1 MPFLSV
7 KQNRF
12 YIENGTKPITDRSIK
27 NAFRDLHTLI
37 TKRIFNDSTVE
48 VRKNVISALDGRPYN
63 PEGSFIGWNQLV
75 SEDKSFSISQGRL
88 NGNIKEIEDP
98 KNQLT
103 LEHSDGGY
111 PASKIASSTPRKLYK
126 EWVSGNNAFRIEK
139 WVNSRIKV
147 NLGKGDDFA
156 KIYHEESLGEDS
168 LINLG
173 SGNDFIGTE
182 GSTFNQA
189 INVKLGRG
197 KDFIANGHNMTILD
211 FNPKQ
216 DSVWMG
222 RGISHQVFN
231 DRIEFEHGL
240 VLLGITDF
248 DALDIDYHAGYCP
261 SGTCS
266 VAFPAEYPEGIV
278 TNPRPFN

>member
-1 MPFLSV
+1 MPFLSI

-12 YIENGTKPITDRSIK
+12 YFENGTKPITNRSIK
-27 NAFRDLHTLI
+27 NAFKDLHTLI
-37 TKRIFNDSTVE
+37 TKRIFNDSSVE
-48 VRKNVISALDGRPYN
+48 VKKNVISTNDGRPYN
-63 PEGSFIGWNQLV
+63 PNSSFIGWNQLV
-75 SEDKSFSISQGRL
+75 SEDNSFKISKGRL
-88 NGNIKEIEDP
+88 IGNIKEIEDP

-103 LEHSDGGY
+103 LEHSDEGF
-111 PASKIASSTPRKLYK
+111 PATKIAASTPRKLYK
-126 EWVSGNNAFRIEK
+126 EWMKGDNAFRIEYGVDSK
-139 WVNSRIKV
+139 IKV

-189 INVKLGRG
+189 ITVKLGRG
-197 KDFIANGHNMTILD
+197 KDQISNGHNMTILD
-211 FNPKQ
+211 FNPSQ
-216 DSVWMG
+216 DSIWMG
-222 RGISHQVFN
+222 RGVSHQVFN

-240 VLLGITDF
+240 VLLGVTDF

-261 SGTCS
+261 KGTCQIQN
-266 VAFPAEYPEGIV
+266 GIV
-278 TNPRPFN
+278 VNPKPFN

>member
-12 YIENGTKPITDRSIK
+12 YIENGSKPITDRSIK
-27 NAFRDLHTLI
+27 NAFQDLHTLI
-37 TKRIFNDSTVE
+37 TKRIFNDSSVE
-48 VRKNVISALDGRPYN
+48 VKKNVISATDGRPYN
-63 PEGSFIGWNQLV
+63 PNGSFLGWNQLV
-75 SEDKSFSISQGRL
+75 SDDNSFKISKGRL
-88 NGNIKEIEDP
+88 TGNIKEIEDP

-111 PASKIASSTPRKLYK
+111 PASEIASSTPRKLYK
-126 EWVSGNNAFRIEK
+126 EWVSGKNALRIEYGIDSK
-139 WVNSRIKV
+139 IKI

-156 KIYHEESLGEDS
+156 KIYHEESLGKDS

-197 KDFIANGHNMTILD
+197 KDFITNGHNMTILD
-211 FNPKQ
+211 FNPNK
-216 DSVWMG
+216 DSIWMG
-222 RGISHQVFN
+222 RGISHKVYE

-240 VLLGITDF
+240 VLLGVTDF

-261 SGTCS
+261 SGTCHIKN
-266 VAFPAEYPEGIV
+266 GIV
-278 TNPRPFN
+278 VNPKPFYST

>member
-27 NAFRDLHTLI
+27 NAFKDLHTLI

-48 VRKNVISALDGRPYN
+48 VKKHVISALDGRPYD

-75 SEDKSFSISQGRL
+75 SEDKSFKFSKGRL
-88 NGNIKEIEDP
+88 TGNIKEIEDP
-98 KNQLT
+98 KNELT
-103 LEHSDGGY
+103 LMHSDEGF
-111 PASKIASSTPRKLYK
+111 PATKIAASTPRKLYK
-126 EWVSGNNAFRIEK
+126 EWVQGNNALRIEYGIDSK
-139 WVNSRIKV
+139 IKI

-156 KIYHEESLGEDS
+156 KIYHEKSLGEDS

-173 SGNDFIGTE
+173 SGNDYIGTE

-197 KDFIANGHNMTILD
+197 KDWIANGHNMTILD
-211 FNPKQ
+211 FNPNK
-216 DSVWMG
+216 DSIWMG
-222 RGISHQVFN
+222 RGISHKVYE

-240 VLLGITDF
+240 VLLGVTDF
-248 DALDIDYHAGYCP
+248 DALDIDYHAGYCA
-261 SGTCS
+261 SGTCHIKN
-266 VAFPAEYPEGIV
+266 GIV
-278 TNPRPFN
+278 VNPKPFYST

>member
-12 YIENGTKPITDRSIK
+12 YIENGSKPITNRSIK
-27 NAFRDLHTLI
+27 NAFQDLHTLI
-37 TKRIFNDSTVE
+37 TKRIFNDSSVE
-48 VRKNVISALDGRPYN
+48 VKKNVISATDGRPYN
-63 PEGSFIGWNQLV
+63 PNGSFLGWNQLI
-75 SEDKSFSISQGRL
+75 SDDNSFKISKGRL
-88 NGNIKEIEDP
+88 TGNIKEIEDP

-111 PASKIASSTPRKLYK
+111 PASKIASSTPRRLYK
-126 EWVSGNNAFRIEK
+126 EWVSGNNAFRIENGVDSK
-139 WVNSRIKV
+139 IKI

-197 KDFIANGHNMTILD
+197 KDRIANGHNMTILD

-222 RGISHQVFN
+222 RGISHKVHN

-261 SGTCS
+261 KGTCS
-266 VAFPAEYPEGIV
+266 IEFPAEYPEGIV